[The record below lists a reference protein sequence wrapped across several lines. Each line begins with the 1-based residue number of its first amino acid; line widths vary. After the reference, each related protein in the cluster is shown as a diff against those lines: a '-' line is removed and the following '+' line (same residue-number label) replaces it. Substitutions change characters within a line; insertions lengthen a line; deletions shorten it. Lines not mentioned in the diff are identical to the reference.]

1 MPKWIMVVDD
11 DVANLKVAGHILSK
25 NNMRVTALK
34 SGRSMLSYIA
44 DNGSPDLILLDIK
57 MPELDGFET
66 LKLLRSLEK
75 EKGLENIPVIFLT
88 ANEDAET
95 ESRGFE
101 MGVSD
106 YIRKPFD
113 PDVLLRRINNIVS
126 NRAKL
131 QDLKSEATTDKLTG
145 FLNKS
150 ATGSEMSKMC
160 SDQTGCLMMI
170 DLDSFKLVNDIYGH
184 DMGDKVLI
192 GFADII
198 RKNVPEGSRCG
209 RIGGDEF
216 VTFCVGFTREDR
228 VADFTVSIND
238 DLVALAKDLMG
249 PDMGIPLGASVGAI
263 FVPLHGNDYSSL
275 LKLADKSL
283 YTVKK
288 NGKHGYSLYDDDQL
302 SADGQ
307 SELIDISTL
316 SEILGE
322 RNIPDVALQLD
333 KDGFASVYRYII
345 RYLIRNH
352 KNACKVLFTLMQPEG
367 SDAEYYKDCLDEF
380 GNHLRKSM
388 RKSDILMRN
397 NKRQYFVLL
406 TDIRAES
413 IDKVIELIISKW
425 NLYRADSL
433 IITYESEFIG
443 NEQ

>member
-11 DVANLKVAGHILSK
+11 DIANLKVAGHILSK

-34 SGRSMLSYIA
+34 SGRAMLSYIA
-44 DNGSPDLILLDIK
+44 DNGSPDLILLDIL

-66 LKLLRSLEK
+66 LKLLRALEK

-88 ANEDAET
+88 ANEDTET

-126 NRAKL
+126 NRAKI

-150 ATGSEMSKMC
+150 ATGTEMSKMC

-192 GFADII
+192 GFSDII

-216 VTFCVGFTREDR
+216 VSFCVGYTKEDR
-228 VADFTVSIND
+228 VSDFTKSIND
-238 DLVALAKDLMG
+238 ELVSLAKELMG
-249 PDMGIPLGASVGAI
+249 PDMNIPLGASVGAI
-263 FVPLHGNDYSSL
+263 FVPLHGNDYTSL

-288 NGKHGYSLYDDDQL
+288 NGKHGYCLYDSDEL
-302 SADGQ
+302 SNDGQ
-307 SELIDISTL
+307 NTLTDIKTL

-333 KDGFASVYRYII
+333 REGFSNVYRYII

-352 KNACKVLFTLMQPEG
+352 RNACKVLFTLSQ
-367 SDAEYYKDCLDEF
+367 SDSVDSAYYKDCLDEF
-380 GNHLRKSM
+380 GNHLRSSM

-397 NKRQYFVLL
+397 NKTQYFVLL
-406 TDIRAES
+406 TDIREDS
-413 IDKVIELIISKW
+413 TEMVIEMIMSKW
-425 NLYRADSL
+425 HQYRPDTL
-433 IITYESEFIG
+433 VITYESEFIG
-443 NEQ
+443 NE